1 MAKVE
6 IRFSGFGG
14 QGIILAGYISGKA
27 ATLHDKRN
35 ATLTQSYGPESRGG
49 ACSAQLIVSDEA
61 VLYPHLTRPDV
72 LVAMSQQAY
81 ERYRD
86 ELATGGLMLVDTD
99 LVDPGKIRPDVRFL
113 SVPATRL
120 AEELG
125 RAIVANIVMLGFF
138 TATSGAISE
147 EGMRSAILSSVPPGT
162 EDLNR
167 RAFERGLDYG
177 KDAIDQVTPASE
189 TVPMSEVSGED
200 QP

>member
-49 ACSAQLIVSDEA
+49 ACSAQLIVSDDA
-61 VLYPHLTRPDV
+61 VLYPHLTRPDI

-86 ELATGGLMLVDTD
+86 ELLSDGLMLVDED
-99 LVDPGKIRPDVRFL
+99 LVDPGEIRSDVRFL
-113 SVPATRL
+113 SIPATRF

-147 EGMRSAILSSVPPGT
+147 EGMREAILSSVPPGT
-162 EDLNR
+162 EDLNSS
-167 RAFERGLDYG
+167 AFERGLDYG
-177 KDAIDQVTPASE
+177 REALAQAQAAAGVGTPSAPE
-189 TVPMSEVSGED
+189 GENA
-200 QP
+200 P